1 MKPGERHPAIIFV
14 HGGPPRQMMPAYH
27 YMQFY
32 HWAYGINEWL
42 ANEGYVVMSINYRLG
57 IGYGRSF
64 RTPGHTGAGG
74 NAEYQDVVAGG
85 KYLQS
90 RPDVDPNRV
99 GIWGLSYGGL
109 LTSQALARNSDIF
122 AAGVDLAGVHLFGSS
137 LDPESVSYQ
146 SSTIGAIDGWKSP
159 VLLIQGDDDRNV
171 AFQQMTGLVQL
182 LRQRDVHYELHVFPD
197 DVHESLIHAR
207 WISFLGWMDTF
218 LHKYLWDKTL
228 TASK

>member
-1 MKPGERHPAIIFV
+1 
-14 HGGPPRQMMPAYH
+14 MMPAYH

-42 ANEGYVVMSINYRLG
+42 ANQGYIVMSINYRLG
-57 IGYGRSF
+57 IGYGRTF
-64 RTPGHTGAGG
+64 RMPGKTGAQG

-122 AAGVDLAGVHLFGSS
+122 KAGVDLAGVHLFGSS
-137 LDPESVSYQ
+137 LDPKSVSYQ

-171 AFQQMTGLVQL
+171 AFQQMTGLIQL
-182 LRQRDVHYELHVFPD
+182 LRQRDVYYELVVFPD
-197 DVHESLIHAR
+197 DVHESLLHSR
-207 WISFLGWMDTF
+207 WLYTLGRMETF
-218 LHKYLWDKTL
+218 LHKFLGEPSATSVS
-228 TASK
+228 TGR